1 MKSNIHRLAGFGLSA
16 LASAALILSH
26 SAQAHHSAAP
36 FDFAKTT
43 TIEGTVKSFVVM
55 NPHTHALVTLADA
68 KGTRDIDFEGHSASN
83 FYRAGYVKGAVQPGD
98 HIQLLIAPRRDG
110 RDGIHGD
117 EPTGSR
123 CDHGDVQDHGR
134 GAQRH
139 RAIVFGHSQGD
150 AVIGRDRSPGGP

>member
-1 MKSNIHRLAGFGLSA
+1 MKSNIRRLIGTSLTV
-16 LASAALILSH
+16 LASAALIFSH

-43 TIEGTVKSFVVM
+43 TIEGTVKTFEVM

-68 KGTRDIDFEGHSASN
+68 NGTRDIDFEGHSASN

-110 RDGIHGD
+110 RDGGFIVWFKTQKGL
-117 EPTGSR
+117 EVGFKSLAPTGAPKGS
-123 CDHGDVQDHGR
+123 GQ
-134 GAQRH
+134 
-139 RAIVFGHSQGD
+139 
-150 AVIGRDRSPGGP
+150 

>member
-110 RDGIHGD
+110 RDGGFIVWFKTQKGL
-117 EPTGSR
+117 EVGFRSLAPTGAPKAS
-123 CDHGDVQDHGR
+123 GQ
-134 GAQRH
+134 
-139 RAIVFGHSQGD
+139 
-150 AVIGRDRSPGGP
+150 